1 MNKALCIYYSRTG
14 LTKQIAQQISEKT
27 GADLVEIKTDD
38 KYEGFIGYLYACVVA
53 LSKKMPK
60 LSYSADVDF
69 EKYDKI
75 IVLAPVW
82 VEDAC
87 PAVKAFLQ
95 DNKDNLSGDVYFVL
109 THMSPVVYE
118 KQIANLGKLLG
129 KDFASYLSVQTRNH
143 DWTEEVEQFVEKINY
158 KI

>member
-1 MNKALCIYYSRTG
+1 MNKTLCIYYSRTG
-14 LTKQIAQQISEKT
+14 LTKQIAQQISEKLN
-27 GADLVEIKTDD
+27 ANLVEMITED
-38 KYEGFIGYLYACVVA
+38 KYEGFVGYLYACVVA

-69 EKYDKI
+69 EEYDKI

-87 PAVKAFLQ
+87 PAAKAFLQ
-95 DNKDNLSGDVYFVL
+95 DNKEELKGEVYFVL

-118 KQIANLGKLLG
+118 KQISKLCGLIG
-129 KDFASYLSVQTRNH
+129 KDFVGFLSVQTRNH
-143 DWTEEVEQFVEKINY
+143 DWTEEVEQFVENLNHKL
-158 KI
+158 